1 MSVRST
7 AGLLAAGLLVILSSP
22 APAGAAETHKGNLIT
37 TAYPVA
43 DLVIPLNQ
51 PSRQEVKTQ
60 EEKLMKLLACTVCP
74 RSWAEMGGEGTME
87 YFPLTMTLVVRQ
99 TADVQEQVADLLA
112 SLRRQQDNEVS
123 VEVRF
128 VEVSTEVMEQ
138 LGIQEKEGGT
148 PGMAVLDET
157 QVKLLIEGAQADR
170 RTHVMQAPKITV
182 FNGQQ
187 AALDLSEKQTF
198 VVGIDFQDKDGKQ
211 MPQPKTK
218 TVMTGLQM
226 SVLPV
231 VSPCNRYVTLQLGVR
246 EGRADAD
253 PRVAF
258 GPAWSKKALH
268 TSEGPNEPRY
278 TTLEVEKTLKLASGS
293 TALLTGWTQH
303 REVRNQVGPPV
314 LSKVPYV
321 NRLFRNVSYG
331 QETMHT
337 LVLVTPRVLT
347 RQEEAE
353 RLPMPRVEACV
364 PASEGNAA
372 QQQWAKPPAERV
384 EEILRQASLVETCQA
399 PAGMPR
405 VCRDERWV
413 TPNLMYVN
421 KHSFEL
427 SYQLENVGPSKVKSI
442 EVWWTHGG
450 GKWARYPEEVKP
462 GGPVPITVQSDGRYG
477 FTLVPRSGA
486 GLCGKRPAEGDEPHV
501 WVEVDTQAPA
511 LEIHNVDLAGLEQ
524 GKETI
529 TLSWKADDKN
539 LRADSVD
546 FYWSETKDGPWHL
559 IARELKAEGKYD
571 CPCKALP
578 YQCYLRATA
587 TDLAGNVAE
596 AVTPGPVNIDLRVP
610 SIRDVKVNVRK

>member
-7 AGLLAAGLLVILSSP
+7 AGLLAAGLLVVFSSP
-22 APAGAAETHKGNLIT
+22 ATAGAAEVNKGKPVT

-51 PSRQEVKTQ
+51 PSRKEVKTQ
-60 EEKLMKLLACTVCP
+60 EEKLINLLISTVCP
-74 RSWAEMGGEGTME
+74 KSWREMGGEGTME

-99 TADVQEQVADLLA
+99 TADVQEQITELLA

-148 PGMAVLDET
+148 PGMAVLDDT

-347 RQEEAE
+347 RPEETE
-353 RLPMPRVEACV
+353 RLPMPRVEAC
-364 PASEGNAA
+364 PATSADPLVQSCPA
-372 QQQWAKPPAERV
+372 PAE
-384 EEILRQASLVETCQA
+384 LR
-399 PAGMPR
+399 R
-405 VCRDERWV
+405 VCHDSVGGETPPNPRERPA
-413 TPNLMYVN
+413 TPDLMYVN

-427 SYQLENVGPSKVKSI
+427 SYQLENVGPSKVKSV

-559 IARELKAEGKYD
+559 IARELKAGGKYD

-587 TDLAGNVAE
+587 SDLAGNVAE
-596 AVTPGPVNIDLRVP
+596 VVTPGPVNIDLRVP